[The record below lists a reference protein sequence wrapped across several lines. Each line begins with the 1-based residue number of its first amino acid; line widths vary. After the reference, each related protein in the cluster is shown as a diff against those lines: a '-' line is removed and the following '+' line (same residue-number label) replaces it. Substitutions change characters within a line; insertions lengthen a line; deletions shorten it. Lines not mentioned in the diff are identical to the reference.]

1 MDATSWSATAGE
13 PERSAD
19 SAEDDRLALGAR
31 SDVAAFAA
39 LYARHRDPVFR
50 YLRSRCRNDDD
61 ALDLTAGTFER
72 ALAAIGR
79 YRPSGA
85 GFAAWLMRI
94 ARNAAID
101 HDRRLRARPA
111 PIRLS
116 DVEVQSAHD
125 DPEAA
130 AIASDEKR
138 RVREL
143 VRSLSAPQRDAL
155 ALRYAAG
162 LTAREIGAVLGKS
175 EEATQKLITR
185 ALVELKEAYGDDPS

>member
-1 MDATSWSATAGE
+1 LDATSLSATAGE
-13 PERSAD
+13 SERSAQVGD
-19 SAEDDRLALGAR
+19 DDRLALDAR
-31 SDVAAFAA
+31 VDSAAFAS
-39 LYARHRDPVFR
+39 LYTLHREQVFR
-50 YLRSRCRNDDD
+50 YLRSRCRSDAD

-85 GFAAWLMRI
+85 GFTAWLLRI

-101 HDRRLRARPA
+101 YERRLRVRPG
-111 PIRLS
+111 PVRLS
-116 DVEVQSAHD
+116 DVDVQSEHD

-138 RVREL
+138 RLREL
-143 VRSLSAPQRDAL
+143 VRGLRETQRDAI
-155 ALRYAAG
+155 ALRYSAG

-175 EEATQKLITR
+175 EEATQELITR
-185 ALVELKEAYGDDPS
+185 ALAELKEAYRNDPR